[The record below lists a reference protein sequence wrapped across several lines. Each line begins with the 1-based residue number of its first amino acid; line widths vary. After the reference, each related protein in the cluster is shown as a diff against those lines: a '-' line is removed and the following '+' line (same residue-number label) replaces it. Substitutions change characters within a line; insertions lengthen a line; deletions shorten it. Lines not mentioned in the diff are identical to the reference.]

1 MREVE
6 KKNEKKGQEDLS
18 GDIEGDSRVGAHP
31 DEHPAALT
39 VSFLYLAANGIVLN
53 SCTRLVNQFGFP
65 SSHACIHIYT
75 TCFYGSLFSINYC
88 SALYLSGFFFFQF
101 KIGDQNYSNFIIL
114 NTQSSL
120 FPTSHK
126 EMRRHRLAVKRF
138 RHFFAGPA
146 ASSLF
151 VCLFQ

>member
-1 MREVE
+1 MVKTFFFYKGIRKIGLKTLREVE

-101 KIGDQNYSNFIIL
+101 KIGDQNYSNFII
-114 NTQSSL
+114 
-120 FPTSHK
+120 
-126 EMRRHRLAVKRF
+126 
-138 RHFFAGPA
+138 
-146 ASSLF
+146 
-151 VCLFQ
+151 